1 MSDGNKY
8 LLKRLAGIQQVLIA
22 QYAASAQLPA
32 ASKGAEREVFLRE
45 FLQRVYPAH
54 RRFTTGAIT
63 DSYGTISGQVDVAV
77 EYGMV
82 PSFPLSLTDERLMIA
97 ECVGAAIEVKSNL
110 SHQWTEVERTTAS
123 IKQLK
128 RRYVYHL
135 THGDPGPTEDIPVL
149 AVGYTGYGSIDALR
163 KRWESTDEAARPD
176 GLLVIDQALCIY
188 DGRLIMSK
196 LQGEE
201 HWGTGP
207 YAFFRFLMALQQRL
221 MTAVVLSPDYNAY
234 MGLDQGT
241 GERNQT

>member
-1 MSDGNKY
+1 MPDGNQH
-8 LLKRLAGIQQVLIA
+8 LLNRLAGIQQVLVA
-22 QYAASAQLPA
+22 QYAASWELPA

-63 DSYGTISGQVDVAV
+63 DSYGAISGQVDVAV

-82 PSFPLSLTDERLMIA
+82 PSFPLSLTEERLMIA

-110 SHQWTEVERTTAS
+110 SSQWKEVESTTAS

-135 THGDPGPTEDIPVL
+135 THGDPYPTEDIPVL
-149 AVGYTGYGSIDALR
+149 AVGYTGYSSIEALR
-163 KRWESTDEAARPD
+163 KRWEATSEEARPD
-176 GLLVIDQALCIY
+176 GLLIIDQALCIN

-196 LQGEE
+196 LQGKEQ
-201 HWGTGP
+201 WSTGS
-207 YAFFRFLMALQQRL
+207 YAFFRFLIALQQRL
-221 MTAVVLSPDYNAY
+221 MTAVVLSPDYDAY
-234 MGLDQGT
+234 MGVEQ
-241 GERNQT
+241 E